1 MYSPHGFQMTTK
13 DQLIGVGIAFGLV
26 GTVVGLVMLAA
37 NAAAPTYGP
46 PQTPAFANG
55 QLVSMKAFGHT
66 GMVISS
72 YCPRSV
78 DDRQFG
84 CTYSVRFS
92 AIQSRT
98 DTRVFGSDGP
108 IDVAPVALVH
118 GIREYELGAR

>member
-1 MYSPHGFQMTTK
+1 MYPTHEHQKTIK
-13 DQLIGVGIAFGLV
+13 DWVIAIGMVLGLM
-26 GTVVGLVMLAA
+26 GTVTVLLALA
-37 NAAAPTYGP
+37 DSAVSPTYGP

-66 GMVISS
+66 GMIISS
-72 YCPRSV
+72 NCPRSIG
-78 DDRQFG
+78 DRQFG

-108 IDVAPVALVH
+108 IDVAPVALVS
-118 GIREYELGAR
+118 GIREYELEAR

>member
-1 MYSPHGFQMTTK
+1 MYFMIDYHASWR
-13 DQLIGVGIAFGLV
+13 DWLISGGLALGLFAALSGGIV
-26 GTVVGLVMLAA
+26 LALR
-37 NAAAPTYGP
+37 AAGPTYGP

-78 DDRQFG
+78 DGRQFG

-108 IDVAPVALVH
+108 IDVAPVALVN
-118 GIREYELGAR
+118 GIREYELVAQ